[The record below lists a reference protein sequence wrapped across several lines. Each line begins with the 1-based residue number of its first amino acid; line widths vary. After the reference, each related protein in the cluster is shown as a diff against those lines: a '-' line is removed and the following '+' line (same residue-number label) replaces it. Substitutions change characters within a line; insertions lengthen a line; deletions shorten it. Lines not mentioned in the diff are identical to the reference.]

1 MRKTL
6 LFLVTIIT
14 ALNLNGQDLS
24 GFKYVFVPTLTYQN
38 GGTDIWSISSKLRTS
53 FGQKGFIVLNE
64 SSTAPQELNNEPCL
78 LLRCFIDHTNV
89 TSGTNSVTLTLKD
102 CNNRVILS
110 SKGSAMGWSVQ
121 DDFNKATRRA
131 FEDIDNRQYRFSSSK
146 TPKLDLPDVEKTD
159 ESEQSLMTYF
169 DSNSLDEIEGIYK
182 SYQSEQLGYY
192 KIGIKK
198 YGSKYKAIIVES
210 DLNYWNEGEVKA
222 VFETSSMKGFYSTKW
237 YMGNKTSFETFAMME
252 NPALLTVEFKDV
264 QTGEKRTD
272 KFIKM
277 YPSADVS
284 SSTNID
290 GLKSTGSGFVISTDG
305 IIATNA
311 HVIENADRIEIHLN
325 NEFGI
330 KTYSASVLLKDES
343 NDVALLKI
351 DDEEFKG
358 FNSLPYTILQTTD
371 IGEDVFTIGYP
382 LNSLMGDN
390 YKVTNGI
397 ISSNSGLKDDV
408 RFIQITTPIQPGNSG
423 GPLFNQDGN
432 VVGLTTSK
440 LNERALGTSIE
451 NVNYAIK
458 ATYLINIYNMLPSKE
473 QLNNNSTLSDKDLK
487 DQVKV
492 LKNYVCL
499 IKVY

>member
-6 LFLVTIIT
+6 LFQIVLLTV
-14 ALNLNGQDLS
+14 LNLNGQDLT
-24 GFKYVFVPTLTYQN
+24 GFKYVFVPTLTYGN
-38 GGTDIWSISSKLRTS
+38 RTDIHSISSKLRTS
-53 FGQKGFIVLNE
+53 FGQKGLIVINE
-64 SSTAPQELNNEPCL
+64 SSTPPQELNDDNCL

-131 FEDIDNRQYRFSSSK
+131 FKEIDNRPYRFNSSK
-146 TPKLDLPDVEKTD
+146 TPILDLPEVEKT
-159 ESEQSLMTYF
+159 EETEQSLTEYF
-169 DSNSLDEIEGIYK
+169 DSKSLDEIEGVYK
-182 SYQSEQLGYY
+182 SYQSEQLGFY

-198 YGSKYKAIIVES
+198 YGTKYKAIIIES
-210 DLNYWNEGEVKA
+210 ALKYWKQGEVKA
-222 VFETSSMKGFYSTKW
+222 VFEASSMKGFYSTKW
-237 YMGNKTSFETFAMME
+237 YMGNKNTFETFALMA
-252 NPALLTVEFKDV
+252 NPALLTIEFKDAK
-264 QTGEKRTD
+264 TGEKRTS

-277 YPSADVS
+277 YPSGDVS
-284 SSTNID
+284 ASTTINGI
-290 GLKSTGSGFVISTDG
+290 KATGSGFVVSTNG
-305 IIATNA
+305 VIATNA
-311 HVIENADRIEIHLN
+311 HVIKNADRIEIHLN
-325 NEFGI
+325 NEFGT
-330 KTYSASVLLKDES
+330 KTYSASILLKDES

-351 DDEEFKG
+351 DDDEFKG
-358 FNSLPYTILQTTD
+358 FNSLPYSILQTTD

-397 ISSNSGLKDDV
+397 ISANSGLKDDV

-423 GPLFNQDGN
+423 GPLFNKDGN

-440 LNERALGTSIE
+440 LNEKAVGTSIE
-451 NVNYAIK
+451 NVNFSIK
-458 ATYLINIYNMLPSKE
+458 ATYLINIYNMLPNKE
-473 QLNNNSTLSDKDLK
+473 QLSKNSTLSNKDLK

>member
-1 MRKTL
+1 MRQIL
-6 LFLVTIIT
+6 LSLIVLLT
-14 ALNLNGQDLS
+14 ALNLKGQDLN

-38 GGTDIWSISSKLRTS
+38 GGTDIWSISSKLRTA
-53 FGQKGFIVLNE
+53 FMQKGLIVLDE
-64 SSTAPQELNNEPCL
+64 SSTAPQELNSDPCL
-78 LLRCFIDHTNV
+78 LLMCFIDHTNV

-102 CNNRVILS
+102 CNNQVISS

-121 DDFNKATRRA
+121 DDFNKATKRA
-131 FEDIDNRQYRFSSSK
+131 FKNIDSQSYRFDSSK
-146 TPKLDLPDVEKTD
+146 TQKLDLPEVEKTD
-159 ESEQSLMTYF
+159 ETEESLMMYF
-169 DSNSLDEIEGIYK
+169 DLQSLDEIEGIYK

-198 YGSKYKAIIVES
+198 YGTKYKAIIIES
-210 DLNYWNEGEVKA
+210 DLNYWKPGEVKA
-222 VFETSSMKGFYSTKW
+222 EFETSSMKGFYSTKW
-237 YMGNKTSFETFAMME
+237 YMGNKTSFQTFALME
-252 NPALLTVEFKDV
+252 NLALLTIEFKDAE
-264 QTGEKRTD
+264 TGVKRTD
-272 KFIKM
+272 KFIKI
-277 YPSADVS
+277 YPTGKVS
-284 SSTNID
+284 STAAINGI
-290 GLKSTGSGFVISTDG
+290 KATGSGFVVSTDG

-311 HVIENADRIEIHLN
+311 HVIENADRIEVNLN
-325 NEFGI
+325 NEFGT
-330 KTYSASVLLKDES
+330 KTYSASVLLKDVS

-351 DDEEFKG
+351 DDVEFKG
-358 FNSLPYTILQTTD
+358 FNSLPFSILQTTD

-397 ISSNSGLKDDV
+397 ISSNSGLRDDV

-432 VVGLTTSK
+432 VVGLTTAK
-440 LNERALGTSIE
+440 LSERAVGTSLE

-458 ATYLINIYNMLPSKE
+458 ATYLINIYNMLPNKE
-473 QLNNNSTLSDKDLK
+473 QLSKATTLSNKDLK

-499 IKVY
+499 IRVY

>member
-6 LFLVTIIT
+6 LFLFFLIT
-14 ALNLNGQDLS
+14 AISLKGQDLS

-53 FGQKGFIVLNE
+53 FMQKGFIVLDE
-64 SSTAPQELNNEPCL
+64 SSTAPQELQKDPCL

-89 TSGTNSVTLTLKD
+89 TYGTNSVNLTLKD
-102 CNNRVILS
+102 CNDRIVLT
-110 SKGSAMGWSVQ
+110 SKGSAAGWSVQ

-131 FEDIDNRQYRFSSSK
+131 FDKISDLPYRFNTSK
-146 TPKLDLPDVEKTD
+146 TPKLDLPEVEKT
-159 ESEQSLMTYF
+159 EETEQSLTAYF
-169 DSNSLDEIEGIYK
+169 DSNALDEIEGIYK
-182 SYQSEQLGYY
+182 SYQSDQLGYY

-198 YGSKYKAIIVES
+198 FGSKYKAIIIES
-210 DLNYWNEGEVKA
+210 DLNHWKQGEVKA

-237 YMGNKTSFETFAMME
+237 YMGNKTPFETFALME
-252 NPALLTVEFKDV
+252 NPALLTVEFKDDK
-264 QTGEKRTD
+264 TGEKRTD
-272 KFIKM
+272 QFIKM

-284 SSTNID
+284 ASTAID
-290 GLKSTGSGFVISTDG
+290 GIKATGSGFVISTDG
-305 IIATNA
+305 VIATNA
-311 HVIENADRIEIHLN
+311 HVIEDADRIEIHLN
-325 NEFGI
+325 NEFGT

-351 DDEEFKG
+351 DDDEFKG
-358 FNSLPYTILQTTD
+358 FNSLPYSILQTTE
-371 IGEDVFTIGYP
+371 IGEDVFTIGFP
-382 LNSLMGDN
+382 LSSLMGDN

-408 RFIQITTPIQPGNSG
+408 RFIQITAPIQPGNSG
-423 GPLFNQDGN
+423 GPLFNRDGN

-440 LNERALGTSIE
+440 LNERAIGTSIE

-458 ATYLINIYNMLPSKE
+458 ATYLINIYNMLPNKE
-473 QLNNNSTLSDKDLK
+473 QLSKSSTLSDKELK

-492 LKNYVCL
+492 LKNYICL
-499 IKVY
+499 IKIY

>member
-6 LFLVTIIT
+6 LFLIVLLT

-64 SSTAPQELNNEPCL
+64 SSTAPQELNNDPCL

-131 FEDIDNRQYRFSSSK
+131 FQDIDNRPYRFNSSK
-146 TPKLDLPDVEKTD
+146 TPKLDLPAVEKT
-159 ESEQSLMTYF
+159 EETEQSLTEYF

-198 YGSKYKAIIVES
+198 YGDKYKAIIIES
-210 DLNYWNEGEVKA
+210 DLNYWNQGEVKA

-237 YMGNKTSFETFAMME
+237 YMGNKTPFETFALME
-252 NPALLTVEFKDV
+252 NPALLTVEFKDAK
-264 QTGEKRTD
+264 TGEKRTD

-284 SSTNID
+284 ASTSID
-290 GLKSTGSGFVISTDG
+290 GIKATGSGFVIATNG
-305 IIATNA
+305 VIATNA
-311 HVIENADRIEIHLN
+311 HVIEDADRIEILLN
-325 NEFGI
+325 NEFGT

-351 DDEEFKG
+351 DDDVE
-358 FNSLPYTILQTTD
+358 LQ
-371 IGEDVFTIGYP
+371 
-382 LNSLMGDN
+382 
-390 YKVTNGI
+390 
-397 ISSNSGLKDDV
+397 
-408 RFIQITTPIQPGNSG
+408 R
-423 GPLFNQDGN
+423 
-432 VVGLTTSK
+432 
-440 LNERALGTSIE
+440 
-451 NVNYAIK
+451 
-458 ATYLINIYNMLPSKE
+458 
-473 QLNNNSTLSDKDLK
+473 
-487 DQVKV
+487 
-492 LKNYVCL
+492 
-499 IKVY
+499 